1 MTKAT
6 LLNMCMITDPN
17 TGRVVVQDK
26 RGSRWD
32 GLTFP
37 GGHVEPG
44 ESLAASVRREIWE
57 ETGLHIKDSRLC
69 GVVHW
74 CDQETEERRIIFLYR
89 SCEFTGNLI
98 EETREGPV
106 FWMDLPEMVK
116 SPRLSD
122 GILDYLQVFLQEDK
136 SEAFARRCQKG
147 NWDGFE
153 IL

>member
-6 LLNMCMITDPN
+6 LLNMCMITDPA
-17 TGRVVVQDK
+17 TGKVLVQDK

-44 ESLAASVRREIWE
+44 ESLAASVCREVRE
-57 ETGLHIKDSRLC
+57 ETGLCIARPRLC

-74 CDQETEERRIIFLYR
+74 CDRKTGERRIIFLYR
-89 SCEFTGNLI
+89 ASEFTGSLI
-98 EETREGPV
+98 GETREGPV
-106 FWMDLPEMVK
+106 FWMDLEKMVK

-122 GILDYLQVFLQEDK
+122 GIPDYLKLFLQEEN
-136 SEAFARRCQKG
+136 SEAFACCQDG
-147 NWDGFE
+147 VWDGFE